1 VPAEHGTAVASL
13 LVGRAAA
20 LHGAAPGAALFA
32 ADVFCGQPTGGAVD
46 AVAEAF
52 EWLLQQRVAV
62 INVSLVGPPNRVL
75 ESVVRSVLARGHL
88 IVAAVGNDGPAAA
101 PLYPAA
107 WPGVVGVTAVDAR
120 QHVLV
125 EAERGPQV
133 KFAAPGA
140 DLAAAALPHGY
151 ALVRGT
157 SFAAPI
163 VAGLLARELPAP
175 DVAGAQA
182 AVATLAQRA
191 LDLGSPGLDPV
202 YGYGLVGAELR
213 NQPALAAARGH

>member
-1 VPAEHGTAVASL
+1 MH
-13 LVGRAAA
+13 
-20 LHGAAPGAALFA
+20 
-32 ADVFCGQPTGGAVD
+32 
-46 AVAEAF
+46 
-52 EWLLQQRVAV
+52 
-62 INVSLVGPPNRVL
+62 VSACWSRP
-75 ESVVRSVLARGHL
+75 SA
-88 IVAAVGNDGPAAA
+88 
-101 PLYPAA
+101 
-107 WPGVVGVTAVDAR
+107 
-120 QHVLV
+120 
-125 EAERGPQV
+125 GPQV

-175 DVAGAQA
+175 DIAAAQA